1 MHREFIKTD
10 AVKASVFSCYTY
22 GMEICY
28 LIAFP
33 DTETKTAPVK
43 ESIKG
48 LKDAPYFQPV
58 DIDVISLGDET
69 ILIEGHAV
77 AVVRHQYDE
86 RVQMV
91 EARFELKDAFDTSA
105 LQERAKIEQAL
116 QSKFIPVAYRQ
127 SGLFEDYPILLVDEV
142 KQSPDKWVDKH
153 ALVISR
159 FIRSQRDSFDK
170 NEVGEI
176 LVSRTRY
183 SASEL
188 TLVDW
193 EGAVIIAPNGDYDSD
208 IVLLKIGNYQLLR
221 YRMLDHAIEE
231 LLDKINESFFENK
244 RRPRATR
251 GVIRKVAE
259 HKLEVML
266 DFERTEQTLLLIGD
280 WYTAK
285 LYEAIQSELYL
296 KAWKESVRTK
306 LDNVE
311 SIVQTIKDN
320 LSISWE
326 NLMDQIQLF
335 LWMIMLLG
343 YLYLYFLDAGWIT
356 LPVK

>member
-1 MHREFIKTD
+1 
-10 AVKASVFSCYTY
+10 
-22 GMEICY
+22 MEICY

-33 DTETKTAPVK
+33 DTENKIAPIK

-58 DIDVISLGDET
+58 DIDLVSLGDET
-69 ILIEGHAV
+69 VLIEGHAV
-77 AVVRHQYDE
+77 SVVRHQYDE

-91 EARFELKDAFDTSA
+91 EGRFSLKNPFDSTA
-105 LQERAKIEQAL
+105 LLERAKIEQSL
-116 QSKFIPVAYRQ
+116 QSKFIPVEHRQ
-127 SGLFEDYPILLVDEV
+127 SGLFEEYTILLVDEV
-142 KQSPDKWVDKH
+142 KHAPDKWIDKN
-153 ALVISR
+153 ALDISR
-159 FIRSQRDSFDK
+159 FIRSQRDTFDK
-170 NEVGEI
+170 NEIGEI

-183 SASEL
+183 SATEL

-193 EGAVIIAPNGDYDSD
+193 EGAVIIAPNGDYDAD
-208 IVLLKIGNYQLLR
+208 VVLLKIGNYQLLR
-221 YRMLDHAIEE
+221 YRMLDHSIEK

-251 GVIRKVAE
+251 GLIRQIAE

-296 KAWKESVRTK
+296 KDWKESVSTK
-306 LDNVE
+306 LNNLE

-320 LSISWE
+320 LSVSWE
-326 NLMDQIQLF
+326 NLMDQIQLM
-335 LWMIMLLG
+335 LWMLMLLG

-356 LPVK
+356 IPAN

>member
-1 MHREFIKTD
+1 MEANLD
-10 AVKASVFSCYTY
+10 VPCYTCA
-22 GMEICY
+22 MEICY

-33 DTETKTAPVK
+33 DTENKAAPVK

-58 DIDVISLGDET
+58 DIDLVSLGDET
-69 ILIEGHAV
+69 LLIEGHAV

-91 EARFELKDAFDTSA
+91 EARFALTHPFDPSA
-105 LQERAKIEQAL
+105 LQERGKIEDAL
-116 QSKFIPVAYRQ
+116 KSKYIPVEYRQ
-127 SGLFEDYPILLVDEV
+127 SGLFEEYTILLVGDV
-142 KQSPDKWVDKH
+142 KQNPDKWLDKN
-153 ALVISR
+153 ALDVSR
-159 FIRSQRDSFDK
+159 FIRSQRETLDK
-170 NEVGEI
+170 TEIAEI
-176 LVSRTRY
+176 LVSRMRY
-183 SASEL
+183 SDTEL

-193 EGAVIIAPNGDYDSD
+193 EGAVIFSPKGDYQSD

-221 YRMLDHAIEE
+221 YRMLDQSIEDV
-231 LLDKINESFFENK
+231 LDKINETFFKNK

-251 GVIRKVAE
+251 GLIRQITE

-266 DFERTEQTLLLIGD
+266 DFERTAQTLLLIGD

-285 LYEAIQSELYL
+285 LYEAIQSEFYL
-296 KAWKESVRTK
+296 KDWKESVHTR
-306 LDNVE
+306 LDNLE
-311 SIVQTIKDN
+311 SIMQTIKDN

-326 NLMDQIQLF
+326 NLMDRIQLL
-335 LWMIMLLG
+335 LWMFMLLG

-356 LPVK
+356 IPAN